1 MEDQC
6 RLRHE
11 RRDTM
16 KTKFWPVYLSA
27 VVLGLVGLYF
37 SPAPLD
43 ATKSLLSTEE
53 MSALAGAITYN
64 SQCERIGTGCA
75 SQTCSAENSWKEKSP
90 VSYDICG
97 LGLANQWC
105 ERTDL
110 LDQSYCHVKQYEWGS
125 CSTVSSEY
133 DLYTNGCIDG

>member
-1 MEDQC
+1 
-6 RLRHE
+6 
-11 RRDTM
+11 M

-43 ATKSLLSTEE
+43 ATKSLISTEE
-53 MSALAGAITYN
+53 MDALAGARTYN
-64 SQCERIGTGCA
+64 SQCDPIGTGCA
-75 SQTCSAENSWKEKSP
+75 STTCSQENSWREKSP
-90 VSYDICG
+90 VSFDICG

-110 LDQSYCHVKQYEWGS
+110 LDQAYCHVKQYKVGD
-125 CSTVSSEY
+125 CDTLDSEY
-133 DLYTNGCIDG
+133 NQWTKGCLDGP